1 MSAII
6 TILRSETEES
16 IQMYIEP
23 EEKVEN
29 IIDRCLGYWQIEDE
43 SDRYTL
49 RKSNTEI
56 VSEKTVISSN
66 IQEGD
71 VLRLSKKIS
80 DKELEKTDVEGE
92 DVEEKD
98 AIDLAERWLHTNIG
112 IEYDNLD
119 LIGYSKEEEGFRL
132 VFKNSGLEEHYTV
145 GIEGG
150 DVTNYIPAIM
160 EDIELGE
167 D

>member
-16 IQMYIEP
+16 IQMYIDP

-43 SDRYTL
+43 SDRYAL
-49 RKSNTEI
+49 CKSNTEI

-80 DKELEKTDVEGE
+80 DKELEKTNVEG
-92 DVEEKD
+92 DVKEKD

-119 LIGYSKEEEGFRL
+119 LIGYSKEEDGFRL
-132 VFKNSGLEEHYTV
+132 VFKNSSLDEHYTV

-150 DVTNYIPAIM
+150 HVTNYIPAIM